1 MFGPDPIRTLREAAA
16 AQGGV
21 ARLHDG
27 VYLVS
32 APDRV
37 HGALQ
42 SPALVKREGKERAT
56 CLLGRGLMTSEGELN
71 RLQRRRLRP
80 LFGPREQ
87 ERWAPIIREEAA
99 ALAESWRAGQELN
112 TLAELSRLSLAVAC
126 RCLLGSRLPE
136 EPVVLE
142 ALEESLHRAGSVETL
157 RAVRDR
163 LDRVAKRVLAEEQ
176 GPLPRLLRS
185 LPIED
190 DLRRDELITMLLGAH
205 ETSAATM
212 AWCLRLLAVYGQPPS
227 REAVAETL
235 RLYPPGW
242 IIGRSVEAPLELGE
256 HRVEPPATVLFS
268 PMVTHYLP
276 EVWPEP
282 HRFRPERFLTK
293 PARGTFFPFGGGDRI
308 CIGEQ
313 LAWTEVEAAVAVI
326 AARWRLQPLD
336 PGPVTLR
343 PLAALR
349 PACGLPARVSD
360 PR

>member
-21 ARLHDG
+21 ACLQEG
-27 VYLVS
+27 LWLVS
-32 APDRV
+32 APALV
-37 HGALQ
+37 HRALQ
-42 SPALVKREGKERAT
+42 SPALVKRQGKERAT

-80 LFGPREQ
+80 LFRAS
-87 ERWAPIIREEAA
+87 ERAHWDPIIREEAA
-99 ALAESWRAGQELN
+99 DLASQWNEGQKLN

-126 RCLLGSRLPE
+126 RCLLGRRLPE

-142 ALEESLHRAGSVETL
+142 ALEESLQRADSIPAL
-157 RAVRDR
+157 QAVRDR
-163 LDRVAKRVLAEEQ
+163 LDGVAARVLAHED
-176 GPLPRLLRS
+176 GPLPVLLRR
-185 LPIED
+185 LPID
-190 DLRRDELITMLLGAH
+190 DELRRDELITMLLGAH
-205 ETSAATM
+205 ETTAATM

-242 IIGRSVEAPLELGE
+242 IIGRTLEAPLELGG
-256 HRVEPPATVLFS
+256 RLLEPPATLLFS

-282 HRFRPERFLTK
+282 QLFRPERFVKK
-293 PARGTFFPFGGGDRI
+293 PGKGAYFPFGGGDRV

-313 LAWTEVEAAVAVI
+313 LAWAEAEAAVEEI
-326 AARWRLQPLD
+326 ASRWRLEPLD
-336 PGPVTLR
+336 RGPVTLR

-349 PACGLPARVSD
+349 PACGLPARVTQY
-360 PR
+360 

>member
-21 ARLHDG
+21 ARLQEG
-27 VYLVS
+27 LWLVS
-32 APDRV
+32 TPALV
-37 HGALQ
+37 HRALQ
-42 SPALVKREGKERAT
+42 SPALVKRQGKERAT

-80 LFGPREQ
+80 LFRTS
-87 ERWAPIIREEAA
+87 ERSHWEPIIREEAA
-99 ALAESWRAGQELN
+99 GLAASWKEGQELN

-126 RCLLGSRLPE
+126 RCLLGRRLPE

-142 ALEESLHRAGSVETL
+142 ALEESLQRADSIPAL
-157 RAVRDR
+157 QAVRAR
-163 LDRVAKRVLAEEQ
+163 LDEVAARVLAQEE
-176 GPLPRLLRS
+176 GPLPVLLRR

-212 AWCLRLLAVYGQPPS
+212 AWCLRLLAIYRQPAS

-242 IIGRSVEAPLELGE
+242 IIGRTVESPFEIGTQVLDG
-256 HRVEPPATVLFS
+256 TVLFS

-276 EVWPEP
+276 GVWPEP
-282 HRFRPERFLTK
+282 QLFRPERFLKK
-293 PARGTFFPFGGGDRI
+293 PTQGSYFPFGGGDRV

-313 LAWTEVEAAVAVI
+313 LAWAEAEAAVAEI
-326 AARWRLQPLD
+326 ASRWRLEPLD
-336 PGPVTLR
+336 RGPVTLR

-349 PACGLPARVSD
+349 PACGLPARVTAY
-360 PR
+360 